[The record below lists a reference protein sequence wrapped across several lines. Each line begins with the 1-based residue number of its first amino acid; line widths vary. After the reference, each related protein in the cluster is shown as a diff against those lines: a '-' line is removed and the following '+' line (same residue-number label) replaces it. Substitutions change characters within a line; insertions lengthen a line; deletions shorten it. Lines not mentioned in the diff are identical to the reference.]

1 MDLILQSPC
10 TSWLSRFD
18 HQSFTKAAEMF
29 KLVCFLSC
37 VFVFTSMSLSERYV
51 DQDARGFLENIL
63 HFYGENNSISSE
75 NLDDLLLLISARR
88 SEALNEENSLA
99 NLEVHTSTLAHTY
112 MCYICIP
119 FTLHYLHYRV
129 ANFKYCIVNDRNIL
143 QYYISVTFL

>member
-1 MDLILQSPC
+1 
-10 TSWLSRFD
+10 
-18 HQSFTKAAEMF
+18 MF

-37 VFVFTSMSLSERYV
+37 VFVFTSVSHSERHV

-99 NLEVHTSTLAHTY
+99 NLEVHTSTRSLTHICVIYVYHLLCITY
-112 MCYICIP
+112 TIE
-119 FTLHYLHYRV
+119 
-129 ANFKYCIVNDRNIL
+129 
-143 QYYISVTFL
+143 